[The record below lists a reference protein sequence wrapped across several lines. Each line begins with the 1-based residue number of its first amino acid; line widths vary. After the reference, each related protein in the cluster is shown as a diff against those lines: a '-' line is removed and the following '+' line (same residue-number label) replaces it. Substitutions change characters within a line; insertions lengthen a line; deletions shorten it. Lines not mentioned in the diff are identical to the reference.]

1 MDVLKPPLSLSKID
15 RNEKQIIK
23 DARDSGMFIKS
34 VPSKRAAF
42 MKHFEILQQNAE
54 VRAMQ
59 ERRRNMQDAQRTQM
73 DYERI
78 LGDQAASTIPPL
90 RTFRH
95 QMNDRRRIA
104 EGVANQVNDPTGL
117 GRSDRQRMQDN
128 NAMGGNIFD
137 YM

>member
-1 MDVLKPPLSLSKID
+1 
-15 RNEKQIIK
+15 
-23 DARDSGMFIKS
+23 
-34 VPSKRAAF
+34 
-42 MKHFEILQQNAE
+42 MKHLEIMQQNAE

-104 EGVANQVNDPTGL
+104 EGVANQVNDPTGA
-117 GRSDRQRMQDN
+117 GRSDRQRMQDA
-128 NAMGGNIFD
+128 NAMGGTVFD

>member
-1 MDVLKPPLSLSKID
+1 MEVLTPP
-15 RNEKQIIK
+15 RNEQQIIK
-23 DARDSGMFIKS
+23 AARDSGMFMKD
-34 VPSKRAAF
+34 VPSRRAAF
-42 MKHFEILQQNAE
+42 MKHFEILHQNAE

-59 ERRRNMQDAQRTQM
+59 DPRRVMQDGQRTQL

-104 EGVANQVNDPTGL
+104 EGVANQVNDPGQ
-117 GRSDRQRMQDN
+117 GRSDRERISD
-128 NAMGGNIFD
+128 AGGGNVFD
-137 YM
+137 IM

>member
-1 MDVLKPPLSLSKID
+1 MEVLTPP
-15 RNEKQIIK
+15 RNEQQIIK
-23 DARDSGMFIKS
+23 AARDSGMFMKS

-42 MKHFEILQQNAE
+42 MRHAEIMQQNAE

-59 ERRRNMQDAQRTQM
+59 DRRRAMQDAQRTQQ

-78 LGDQAASTIPPL
+78 LGEQAASTILPL

-95 QMNDRRRIA
+95 QMNDRQRIA
-104 EGVANQVNDPTGL
+104 QGVAHHVNDPTGQE
-117 GRSDRQRMQDN
+117 RSDRQRVSD
-128 NAMGGNIFD
+128 AGGGHVFD

>member
-1 MDVLKPPLSLSKID
+1 MEVLKPPP

-23 DARDSGMFIKS
+23 AARDSGMFMKS
-34 VPSKRAAF
+34 MPSKRAAF
-42 MKHFEILQQNAE
+42 MRHFEIMQQNAE

-59 ERRRNMQDAQRTQM
+59 DRRRNMQDAQRTQL

-78 LGDQAASTIPPL
+78 LGEQAASTIPPL

-104 EGVANQVNDPTGL
+104 QGVANHVNDPTGQE
-117 GRSDRQRMQDN
+117 RSDRQRVSD
-128 NAMGGNIFD
+128 AGGGKVFD

>member
-1 MDVLKPPLSLSKID
+1 MEALKPP

-23 DARDSGMFIKS
+23 DARNSGMFMKS

-42 MKHFEILQQNAE
+42 MRHFEFLQQNAE

-59 ERRRNMQDAQRTQM
+59 ERRRNIQDAGRTQM
-73 DYERI
+73 DCERI

-95 QMNDRRRIA
+95 QMNDRQRIA
-104 EGVANQVNDPTGL
+104 QGVANHVNDPTGQD
-117 GRSDRQRMQDN
+117 RSDRQRMQD
-128 NAMGGNIFD
+128 AGGGNIFD

>member
-1 MDVLKPPLSLSKID
+1 MEVLNPPPSQV
-15 RNEKQIIK
+15 RNEQQIIK
-23 DARDSGMFIKS
+23 DGRNSGMFMKD

-42 MKHFEILQQNAE
+42 MRHSEILQQNAE

-59 ERRRNMQDAQRTQM
+59 DRKRNMQESQRTQM
-73 DYERI
+73 DYSRI

-104 EGVANQVNDPTGL
+104 EGVANQVNDPGQ
-117 GRSDRQRMQDN
+117 GRSDRQRISD
-128 NAMGGNIFD
+128 AGGGNIFD
-137 YM
+137 IM

>member
-1 MDVLKPPLSLSKID
+1 MEVLTPP
-15 RNEKQIIK
+15 RNEQQIIK
-23 DARDSGMFIKS
+23 DARNSGMFMKD

-42 MKHFEILQQNAE
+42 MRHAEMMQQNAE

-59 ERRRNMQDAQRTQM
+59 DRRRNMQDAQRTQM

-95 QMNDRRRIA
+95 QMSDRRRIA
-104 EGVANQVNDPTGL
+104 EGVANQVNDPTGQ
-117 GRSDRQRMQDN
+117 GRSDRQRTQD
-128 NAMGGNIFD
+128 AGGGNIFD

>member
-1 MDVLKPPLSLSKID
+1 
-15 RNEKQIIK
+15 
-23 DARDSGMFIKS
+23 
-34 VPSKRAAF
+34 
-42 MKHFEILQQNAE
+42 MKHFELLQQNAE

-59 ERRRNMQDAQRTQM
+59 ERRRAMQDAQRTQM

-104 EGVANQVNDPTGL
+104 EGVANQVNDPTGQ
-117 GRSDRQRMQDN
+117 GRSDRQRMQDAS
-128 NAMGGNIFD
+128 AMGGTIFD

>member
-1 MDVLKPPLSLSKID
+1 MEVLKPP
-15 RNEKQIIK
+15 RNEKRIIK
-23 DARDSGMFIKS
+23 DARNSGMFMKN

-42 MKHFEILQQNAE
+42 MRHFEILQQNAE

-59 ERRRNMQDAQRTQM
+59 DRRRNMQDAQRTQM

-78 LGDQAASTIPPL
+78 LGDQAASTIPAL

-104 EGVANQVNDPTGL
+104 EGVANQVNDPTGQ
-117 GRSDRQRMQDN
+117 GRSDRQRTQD
-128 NAMGGNIFD
+128 AGGGNIFD

>member
-1 MDVLKPPLSLSKID
+1 MEVLQPPP

-23 DARDSGMFIKS
+23 DARDSGMFMKD

-42 MKHFEILQQNAE
+42 LRHSEILQQNAE

-59 ERRRNMQDAQRTQM
+59 DRKRNMQESQRTQM
-73 DYERI
+73 DYSRI

-104 EGVANQVNDPTGL
+104 EGVANHVNDPTGQD
-117 GRSDRQRMQDN
+117 RSDRQRMQDA

>member
-1 MDVLKPPLSLSKID
+1 MEVLKPPP

-23 DARDSGMFIKS
+23 DARDSGMFMKS
-34 VPSKRAAF
+34 MPSRRAAF
-42 MKHFEILQQNAE
+42 MRHAEIMQQNAE
-54 VRAMQ
+54 IRHMQ
-59 ERRRNMQDAQRTQM
+59 ERRRAMQDSQRTQL

-104 EGVANQVNDPTGL
+104 EAVANQVNDPGM
-117 GRSDRQRMQDN
+117 GRSDRQQISD
-128 NAMGGNIFD
+128 AGGGNVFD
-137 YM
+137 IM

>member
-1 MDVLKPPLSLSKID
+1 MEVLKPPP

-23 DARDSGMFIKS
+23 DARDSGMFMKS
-34 VPSKRAAF
+34 MPSKRAAF
-42 MKHFEILQQNAE
+42 MRHVEIMQQNAE
-54 VRAMQ
+54 VRHMQDRRRAMQ
-59 ERRRNMQDAQRTQM
+59 DSQRTQL

-104 EGVANQVNDPTGL
+104 EGVANQVNDPGQ
-117 GRSDRQRMQDN
+117 GRSDRQQISD
-128 NAMGGNIFD
+128 AGGGNVFD
-137 YM
+137 IM

>member
-1 MDVLKPPLSLSKID
+1 MEVLEPPP
-15 RNEKQIIK
+15 RNEKQIIR
-23 DARDSGMFIKS
+23 DARNSGLFMKS
-34 VPSKRAAF
+34 MPSKRQAF
-42 MKHFEILQQNAE
+42 MHHAEIMQQNAE

-59 ERRRNMQDAQRTQM
+59 MRRSAMQDAQRTQQ

-104 EGVANQVNDPTGL
+104 EGVANQVNDPGQ
-117 GRSDRQRMQDN
+117 GRSDRERISD
-128 NAMGGNIFD
+128 AGGGNVFD
-137 YM
+137 IM

>member
-1 MDVLKPPLSLSKID
+1 MEVLKPPP

-23 DARDSGMFIKS
+23 DARDSGMFMKG

-104 EGVANQVNDPTGL
+104 EGVANQVNDPTGQ
-117 GRSDRQRMQDN
+117 GRSDRQRMQDA
-128 NAMGGNIFD
+128 NAMGGTIFD

>member
-1 MDVLKPPLSLSKID
+1 
-15 RNEKQIIK
+15 
-23 DARDSGMFIKS
+23 MFIKD

-42 MKHFEILQQNAE
+42 MRHSEILQQNAE

-59 ERRRNMQDAQRTQM
+59 DRKRNMQESQRTQI
-73 DYERI
+73 DYSRI

-104 EGVANQVNDPTGL
+104 EGVANHVNDPGQA
-117 GRSDRQRMQDN
+117 RSDRQRISD
-128 NAMGGNIFD
+128 AGGGNIFD
-137 YM
+137 IM

>member
-1 MDVLKPPLSLSKID
+1 MEVLKPPP

-23 DARDSGMFIKS
+23 DARDSGMFMKS
-34 VPSKRAAF
+34 MPSKRAAF
-42 MKHFEILQQNAE
+42 MRHFEILQQNAE

-59 ERRRNMQDAQRTQM
+59 DRRRGMQDAQRTQL

-78 LGDQAASTIPPL
+78 PGEQAASTIPPL

-104 EGVANQVNDPTGL
+104 EGVANHVSDPTGQD
-117 GRSDRQRMQDN
+117 RSDRQRTQD
-128 NAMGGNIFD
+128 AGGGNVFD

>member
-1 MDVLKPPLSLSKID
+1 MEFLKPPPSQD

-23 DARDSGMFIKS
+23 DARNSGMFIKD

-42 MKHFEILQQNAE
+42 MRHSEILQQNAE

-59 ERRRNMQDAQRTQM
+59 DRKRNMQESQRTQM
-73 DYERI
+73 DYQRI

-104 EGVANQVNDPTGL
+104 EGVANQVNDPGQ
-117 GRSDRQRMQDN
+117 GRSDRQQIQD
-128 NAMGGNIFD
+128 AGGGNVFD
-137 YM
+137 IM

>member
-1 MDVLKPPLSLSKID
+1 MEKPYHGLQSPG
-15 RNEKQIIK
+15 RNEKQIIS
-23 DARDSGMFIKS
+23 DSRNSGMFLKP
-34 VPSKRAAF
+34 VPSKRAAL
-42 MKHFEILQQNAE
+42 MRHFEILRQNAE

-59 ERRRNMQDAQRTQM
+59 ERRRSMQEAQRTQM
-73 DYERI
+73 DNERI

-104 EGVANQVNDPTGL
+104 QGMANQVNDPTGM
-117 GRSDRQRMQDN
+117 GRSDRQRMQD
-128 NAMGGNIFD
+128 AGGGNIFD

>member
-1 MDVLKPPLSLSKID
+1 MEVLKPPPS
-15 RNEKQIIK
+15 NEKQIIN
-23 DARDSGMFIKS
+23 DARNGGMFMKS
-34 VPSKRAAF
+34 MPSKRAAF
-42 MKHFEILQQNAE
+42 MRHYEILQQNAE

-59 ERRRNMQDAQRTQM
+59 DRRCNMQDAQRTQQ

-78 LGDQAASTIPPL
+78 LGEQAASTIPPL

-104 EGVANQVNDPTGL
+104 EGVANHVNDPTGQE
-117 GRSDRQRMQDN
+117 RSDRQRVSD
-128 NAMGGNIFD
+128 AGGGNVFN

>member
-1 MDVLKPPLSLSKID
+1 MFM
-15 RNEKQIIK
+15 K
-23 DARDSGMFIKS
+23 D

-42 MKHFEILQQNAE
+42 MRHSEILQQNAE

-59 ERRRNMQDAQRTQM
+59 DRKRNMQESQRTQM
-73 DYERI
+73 DYSRI

-104 EGVANQVNDPTGL
+104 EGVANQVNDPGQGL
-117 GRSDRQRMQDN
+117 SDRQRISD
-128 NAMGGNIFD
+128 AGGGNIFD
-137 YM
+137 IM